1 MSVQALPEFPAAEGD
16 TRPMTFRK
24 VLLNTCQEEFEG
36 THEAREVTIM
46 SLASTAEEVIKS
58 ICLVQ
63 LPQSVSLPMRSEC
76 GAGIIS
82 EYCVSMQCLLTIT
95 ACARGGSQAA

>member
-1 MSVQALPEFPAAEGD
+1 MSVQALPEFPPAEGD

-36 THEAREVTIM
+36 THEAREVMIM
-46 SLASTAEEVIKS
+46 SLASIAEEVIKS
-58 ICLVQ
+58 ICLVP
-63 LPQSVSLPMRSEC
+63 LPQRVSLPMISEC
-76 GAGIIS
+76 GAGSTS
-82 EYCVSMQCLLTIT
+82 EYCVSMRCLLSIT